1 MEQIG
6 GRQQYHLESIHFQ
19 LGIMLT
25 TYLNQHLPYP
35 DPRNDTA
42 TFATHP
48 LIRPGRPDTPH
59 PLATRK
65 HASTP
70 RSKLPT

>member
-1 MEQIG
+1 
-6 GRQQYHLESIHFQ
+6 
-19 LGIMLT
+19 MLT

-48 LIRPGRPDTPH
+48 LITPGRPDTPH